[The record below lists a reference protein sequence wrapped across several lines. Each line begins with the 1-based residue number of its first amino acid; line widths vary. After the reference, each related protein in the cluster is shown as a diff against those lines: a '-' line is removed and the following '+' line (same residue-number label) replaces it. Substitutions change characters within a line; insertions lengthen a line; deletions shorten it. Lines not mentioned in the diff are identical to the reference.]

1 MSGKHDRITQAEW
14 RVTIDPESPYFAGH
28 FPGLPIYPGVAV
40 LQDVILRRLATV
52 RPELRCLRAITRAKF
67 RRAIV
72 PGQEL
77 DVHVTFLDEVGHV
90 DVRIFSQSQLC
101 VTARLCFDGR

>member
-1 MSGKHDRITQAEW
+1 MSGEHDPVTQAQW
-14 RVTIDPESPYFAGH
+14 RVTIAPDSPYFAGH

-40 LQDVILRRLATV
+40 LQDAILTRLTTV
-52 RPELRCLRAITRAKF
+52 RPELRRLRAITRAKF

-77 DVHVTFLDEVGHV
+77 DVHVRFLEQSGHV
-90 DVRIFSQSQLC
+90 DVRILSQSQLC
-101 VTARLCFDGR
+101 VSARLRFDER